1 MRRDF
6 SIGNIIWWTL
16 RILNLTLLF
25 CIAAVGGLLLG
36 TYSGIAEVIP
46 NARDLGEIRPGQAS
60 RVLSAEGELLAT
72 VATENREFVSLE
84 RIPEALQQAAVAT
97 EDREFYRHI
106 GVNPRA
112 ILRAA
117 IHDVV
122 AWGPR
127 QGGSTIT
134 QQLVRNVYL
143 TRTKTLARKV
153 AEFVLA
159 LQLERAYTKPEI
171 LELYLNQIYFGEGAY
186 GVQVASRTYFGKD
199 VWDLNAS
206 ECALLAGLPK
216 RPEYYTPFKDE
227 QRGIDRRNY
236 VLATMAEQGHL
247 TREEMEEAQ
256 ATPLELVEDRRPLG
270 LSSYQ
275 APYFT
280 NYVLREVARQYGP
293 DALYQGGLTIHSTLN
308 LEMQTAAEEA
318 TAWGLEQVERRGFRV
333 DQIAL
338 AAVDTRT
345 GAIRAMVGGADYSES
360 QYNRTV
366 QGGRQAGSSFKPFV
380 YTAALEQGFTPD
392 SMIEDS
398 EASYPGEPGQMWT
411 PRNYDGE
418 YHGVVTL
425 REALA
430 RSYNVAAVKLADMVG
445 VGAAIATAERMG
457 IHHPMENY
465 LPLAI
470 GYCDVGPLEMASAFS
485 VFATRGMRTE
495 PYGIQR
501 IVDARGRVVQ
511 EHRSLTWRVLNE
523 HVAELMVD
531 MLAGVIRSGTAAG
544 IRGQLSFPAAG
555 KTGTSNDFRDA
566 WFIGFTD
573 DLCAAVWMGND
584 DFSSTGRRGRR
595 GVTGATIPA
604 PVWARFM
611 RVAQPL
617 AGSAQLERE
626 QPRVIEISPSMQGS
640 PQAPVPPDSPD
651 PQGNAE
657 EHVGGEAADGGR
669 VLTKWICPTSGLLA
683 GPYCPT
689 PVEVTYDVESGAEA
703 PEKTC
708 DIHTADGEQGS
719 TEAPRGARPAEPAR
733 EGSGGGDQVTLSVC
747 AITNQLASPY
757 CPIVI
762 RKTFSVEEAPTTT
775 CERHGPRPPGP

>member
-6 SIGNIIWWTL
+6 SIRSIIWWTL
-16 RILNLTLLF
+16 RIVNLTLLF
-25 CIAAVGGLLLG
+25 SIAAVGGLLLG
-36 TYSGIAEVIP
+36 TYSGISEVIP
-46 NARDLGEIRPGQAS
+46 NARDLGELRPGQAS

-97 EDREFYRHI
+97 EDREFYQHI

-117 IHDVV
+117 FYDVV

-143 TRTKTLARKV
+143 TRTKTLARKL
-153 AEFVLA
+153 AELVLA

-199 VWDLNAS
+199 VWDLSTA

-216 RPEYYTPFKDE
+216 RPEYYSPFEDE
-227 QRGIDRRNY
+227 QRATDRRNY

-247 TREEMEEAQ
+247 TPEEMEEAQ
-256 ATPLELVEDRRPLG
+256 AAPLELVEDKRPLG

-308 LEMQTAAEEA
+308 LEMQRAAEEA
-318 TAWGLEQVERRGFRV
+318 TAWGLAQAERRGFRV

-380 YTAALEQGFTPD
+380 YTAALEQGFSPD
-392 SMIEDS
+392 STVEDS
-398 EASYPGEPGQMWT
+398 PVSYPGRPGQVWT
-411 PRNYDGE
+411 PRNYDEE
-418 YHGVVTL
+418 YHGRVTF
-425 REALA
+425 RQALT
-430 RSYNVAAVKLADMVG
+430 RSYNVATVKVAAMAG
-445 VGAAIATAERMG
+445 VGSVIATAERMG
-457 IHHPMENY
+457 IHHPMENQ

-485 VFATRGMRTE
+485 VYATRGMRTE

-523 HVAELMVD
+523 NVAELMVD
-531 MLAGVIRSGTAAG
+531 MLAEVIRSGTGAG
-544 IRGQLSFPAAG
+544 IRRQLSFPAAG

-584 DFSSTGRRGRR
+584 DFSSTGRQGRT
-595 GVTGATIPA
+595 GVSGATIPA

-617 AGSAQLERE
+617 AGSAHPERE
-626 QPRVIEISPSMQGS
+626 QPRVIEINPSTQGS
-640 PQAPVPPDSPD
+640 PRAPVPPDAPE
-651 PQGNAE
+651 PRGNGE
-657 EHVGGEAADGGR
+657 EGAGGEGVDQGR
-669 VLTKWICPTSGLLA
+669 ILTKWICPTSGLLA
-683 GPYCPT
+683 GPHCPT

-708 DIHTADGEQGS
+708 DTHAAGGEQGS
-719 TEAPRGARPAEPAR
+719 TEAPRNARPAEPAR
-733 EGSGGGDQVTLSVC
+733 GTSRGGAQVSLSVC
-747 AITNQLASPY
+747 AITNQLASSY

-762 RKTFSVEEAPTTT
+762 RKAFSAEEAPTAT